1 MGPFIAILLFG
12 FIIYYFVKRSKRKE
26 QELIKRLED
35 IVRESKQQNPT
46 PPQIDE
52 ELYKA
57 QVREETQDRINS
69 GNLRDYEE
77 DDAFDIFNDPRI
89 ETEAKSNRNN
99 PIIITFIYE
108 KHDEDGNV
116 IGTQERAIQP
126 YYKDDE
132 YLEGYCL
139 DREERRTF
147 RIDKIARFT
156 GNSEAIF
163 EELD

>member
-1 MGPFIAILLFG
+1 MGPFIVILLFG
-12 FIIYYFVKRSKRKE
+12 VIIYYFVKRSKRKE

-46 PPQIDE
+46 PQIDE

-57 QVREETQDRINS
+57 QVKAETQDRVNS

-89 ETEAKSNRNN
+89 ETEAKNNRNN

-108 KHDEDGNV
+108 KHDEEGNV

-139 DREERRTF
+139 DREEHRTF

-163 EELD
+163 DELD